1 MRIEVSTRVRTKD
14 KFLYGVN
21 GKKLELLNTAF
32 CKVLLRRKKRKRE
45 LAVPPGKLLPSQGQM
60 AGSST
65 QSMHLALEEKRRL
78 AALYEMCVVYSS
90 IIGATSLHKKA
101 QTSYVGSN
109 SECFGNFMA
118 ESTKYTLGARMRG
131 DISFCSHTVTSRTS
145 TRYLVVLLE

>member
-1 MRIEVSTRVRTKD
+1 MSMRIQVSTSTKD

-32 CKVLLRRKKRKRE
+32 YKVLPRRKKLKRE
-45 LAVPPGKLLPSQGQM
+45 LAVPPGKLLPSSQGQM

-78 AALYEMCVVYSS
+78 AELYKMCVVCSS
-90 IIGATSLHKKA
+90 TIGATSLHKKA

-118 ESTKYTLGARMRG
+118 ESRNYTLGARTRG
-131 DISFCSHTVTSRTS
+131 DISFWSHTVQVTGSDSSGS
-145 TRYLVVLLE
+145 T